1 MMSGLARTP
10 PKTSAPSGPSG
21 DPPPLDVIT
30 PASKPV
36 SVGCPEAPKI
46 VKPTVISI
54 ADTPTGSSRGSA
66 KRRALDALDMC
77 DVDKSSIA
85 MADILLL
92 VRQLVKDNLHLKNEL
107 ADVKKS
113 LQNILGA
120 QTSIV
125 DRSSMQ
131 MPIDSYASV
140 TKTSQKVLVIN
151 PSSEKMNPE
160 ICRQAI
166 NNKLKPRDYK
176 LCSVSQTKKGGVV
189 VQCPSSAELNKL
201 KSDAVEQ
208 LGDDFIVSAP
218 VRKRPRVRVFG
229 FSEQLNAIDFVKVLK
244 EQNSSLCNEESHV
257 SVLHIFNGKSNSKF
271 GAKLEVDAST
281 FKKMI
286 EAGKVFIGWD
296 SCWVTE
302 DLNIRRCYKCW
313 GFNHVSSK
321 CSEPLQ
327 RCPKC
332 SGNHH
337 QNKCDS
343 TIEKCAV
350 CCDATSKFH
359 MRIDTNHTVFSDHCP
374 SYIHRVALQH
384 RSVDYGV

>member
-1 MMSGLARTP
+1 MPPPRSGGLPRSPPFGYNTP
-10 PKTSAPSGPSG
+10 APSCS
-21 DPPPLDVIT
+21 T
-30 PASKPV
+30 ASS
-36 SVGCPEAPKI
+36 SVDGCPDAPKI
-46 VKPTVISI
+46 MKPTATSI
-54 ADTPTGSSRGSA
+54 TDTPTGSSRGST

-77 DVDKSSIA
+77 DVEESSTYKGE
-85 MADILLL
+85 ILLL
-92 VRQLVKDNLHLKNEL
+92 VRQLVKDNLLLKIEL
-107 ADVKKS
+107 ADVKK
-113 LQNILGA
+113 LLLNIVGA
-120 QTSIV
+120 PSSIV
-125 DRSSMQ
+125 DRSTIQ
-131 MPIDSYASV
+131 MPTVSYASV
-140 TKTSQKVLVIN
+140 TKATQKVLVIN

-160 ICRQAI
+160 DCRLAI

-176 LCSVSQTKKGGVV
+176 LCSISQTKKGGIV

-208 LGDDFIVSAP
+208 LGEDFIVSAP
-218 VRKRPRVRVFG
+218 VRKRPRVRIFG
-229 FSEQLNAIDFVKVLK
+229 FSEQFNAIDFVNVLK
-244 EQNSSLCNEESHV
+244 DQNSSLCNDESHV

-337 QNKCDS
+337 QNECDS

-350 CCDATSKFH
+350 CCDAVSKFH
-359 MRIDTNHTVFSDHCP
+359 MKIDTNHTVFSVLCP

-384 RSVDYGV
+384 RSVDYRV